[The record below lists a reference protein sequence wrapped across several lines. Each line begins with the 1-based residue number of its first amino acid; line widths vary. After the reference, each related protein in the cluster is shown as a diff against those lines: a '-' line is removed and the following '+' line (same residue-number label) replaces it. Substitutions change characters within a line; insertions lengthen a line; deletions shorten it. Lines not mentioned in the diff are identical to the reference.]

1 MEKNKDNASDIANSI
16 EEQMP
21 KAVAYATR
29 LISDSNRDPQIL
41 WFDNFAVELIDYMGE
56 DFIPY
61 CRTVYRMLKVVMGG
75 MADLQ
80 SDDAVDAVS
89 DDMIA
94 YLFHKRKE
102 DEAKRK
108 REEEFKEN
116 IDELQFLVRQYRNTD
131 QFKILISFVS
141 GSRLLSPYN
150 AMLVCLQK
158 PDAKFAMTAKKWQK
172 YGRALKS
179 EAQNIVI
186 LRPFGPVQCV
196 YDISDTVSVGGA
208 GYSHLSDV
216 ELMNEIDKQFV
227 TEKGLLD
234 GSILKKLI
242 DGLPYYGISFNQN
255 LRAANT
261 YAGRIQKYSLD
272 ELKLSVGEDDYIYHD
287 SVFSLSVNSNYGYAD
302 VFRTICHEF
311 AHLLCEH
318 IDYDINGKKDKNRVK
333 EEDQPRSSK
342 MSRKE
347 CEFEAETVAW
357 LVCKRAG
364 VESRSV
370 EYLAMYATDDEIP
383 ICSLEAVMKAV
394 AEIEKIIFSD
404 GKVKIKDALWYKKD
418 VNFKERVDWELKWRK
433 ENKQQKERNERLLF

>member
-1 MEKNKDNASDIANSI
+1 MANKNDAAPDIANSI
-16 EEQMP
+16 EELMP

-29 LISDSNRDPQIL
+29 LISDPNGDPRIL
-41 WFDNFAVELIDYMGE
+41 WFENFAVELTDYMGE

-80 SDDAVDAVS
+80 SDDAVNAVS
-89 DDMIA
+89 DDEIA
-94 YLFHKRKE
+94 YLFRKRKE
-102 DEAKRK
+102 DEAQRK
-108 REEEFKEN
+108 REKEFKEN
-116 IDELQFLVRQYRNTD
+116 IDELQFLVRQYRSTD
-131 QFKILISFVS
+131 EFKHLIGFVS
-141 GSRLLSPYN
+141 RCRLLSPYN

-158 PDAKFAMTAKKWQK
+158 PDAKFVMTATKWIK
-172 YGRALKS
+172 YGRALKP

-196 YDISDTVSVGGA
+196 YDVSDTVSAGGA
-208 GYSHLSDV
+208 EYSDLSDV

-272 ELKLSVGEDDYIYHD
+272 ELRLSIGDGDYLSCN

-318 IDYDINGKKDKNRVK
+318 IDYDNKEKKKKN
-333 EEDQPRSSK
+333 EEDGESRSSK

-357 LVCKRAG
+357 LVSKRVG
-364 VESRSV
+364 VETRSV
-370 EYLAMYATDDEIP
+370 EYLAMYATDGEIP

-404 GKVKIKDALWYKKD
+404 GKMKIKDTLWYKRDKK
-418 VNFKERVDWELKWRK
+418 FKLLVLSKIARK
-433 ENKQQKERNERLLF
+433 KLENL

>member
-1 MEKNKDNASDIANSI
+1 MANKKDTAPDIANSI
-16 EEQMP
+16 QEQMP

-29 LISDSNRDPQIL
+29 LVSTPDQDSKL
-41 WFDNFAVELIDYMGE
+41 LLFKNFAVELTDYMGE

-61 CRTVYRMLKVVMGG
+61 CRTVYRMLKMVMGG

-80 SDDAVDAVS
+80 SDDVVDAVS
-89 DDMIA
+89 DGEIA
-94 YLFHKRKE
+94 SLFRKRKE
-102 DEAKRK
+102 DEANRK

-131 QFKILISFVS
+131 RFKKLISFVS

-158 PDAKFAMTAKKWQK
+158 PNAKFVMTAKKWRK
-172 YGRALKS
+172 YGRALKP

-196 YDISDTVSVGGA
+196 YDISDTVAVGGA
-208 GYSHLSDV
+208 DYSCLSDV

-272 ELKLSVGEDDYIYHD
+272 ELKLTIGECDYMYHD

-318 IDYDINGKKDKNRVK
+318 IDYDIYEKKNKNGVK

-364 VESRSV
+364 VEARSV

-404 GKVKIKDALWYKKD
+404 GKVKIKDTLWYKRDKE
-418 VNFKERVDWELKWRK
+418 FKQRVDWEIKQRK
-433 ENKQQKERNERLLF
+433 

>member
-1 MEKNKDNASDIANSI
+1 MDKKKDVDMDIANSI
-16 EEQMP
+16 QEQMP

-29 LISDSNRDPQIL
+29 LISDSNENPQIL
-41 WFDNFAVELIDYMGE
+41 WFENFAVELIDYMGE

-75 MADLQ
+75 MANLQ

-102 DEAKRK
+102 DDAKRK

-116 IDELQFLVRQYRNTD
+116 IDELQFLVRQYRKTD
-131 QFKILISFVS
+131 RFKKLISFVS
-141 GSRLLSPYN
+141 GCRLLSPYN

-158 PDAKFAMTAKKWQK
+158 PNAKFVMTAKKWRK
-172 YGRALKS
+172 YGRALKP

-196 YDISDTVSVGGA
+196 YDISDTVAVGGA
-208 GYSHLSDV
+208 DYPCLSDV
-216 ELMNEIDKQFV
+216 ELMNKIDKQFV

-272 ELKLSVGEDDYIYHD
+272 ELKLTIGEGDYMYHD

-318 IDYDINGKKDKNRVK
+318 IDYDIYENKNGGK
-333 EEDQPRSSK
+333 EEGQPRSSK

-404 GKVKIKDALWYKKD
+404 GKVKIKDTLWYKRDKE
-418 VNFKERVDWELKWRK
+418 FKQRVDWEIKQRK
-433 ENKQQKERNERLLF
+433 ENKQEMGRNAKLLF